1 MLERQTNLE
10 HDPLKEQVVAKR
22 PTRIITYAW
31 GENYLH
37 ELLSLT
43 LPALLAPGNLPSVAA
58 LVPCELVVL
67 TEERFFATVNSHASI
82 LRAKEFCPLRLVG
95 LDDLITV
102 KDKYGMALTHALHR
116 SFSDLGPAM
125 IDSWQIFLNADF
137 ILADGCLRN
146 LLQHLARGERLVAS
160 PSYCVSSTEVIPE
173 LRRRVNQRTSTLSIS
188 PRELAALAIKHRYD
202 TIRGKTVNERL
213 LNMRHMD
220 Q

>member
-1 MLERQTNLE
+1 MPDAQAHVKHE
-10 HDPLKEQVVAKR
+10 PLYEELLTKR

-43 LPALLAPGNLPSVAA
+43 LPALLAPGNLPFVAA
-58 LVPCELVVL
+58 SVPCELVIL

-116 SFSDLGPAM
+116 GFSDLGAAM
-125 IDSWQIFLNADF
+125 TNNWQIFLNADF

-146 LLQHLARGERLVAS
+146 LLRHLARGEHLVAS
-160 PSYCVSSTEVIPE
+160 PSYCVGATEVVPE
-173 LRRRVNQRTSTLSIS
+173 LRRRIDPNTS
-188 PRELAALAIKHRYD
+188 
-202 TIRGKTVNERL
+202 
-213 LNMRHMD
+213 
-220 Q
+220 